1 MGNKNAAGSH
11 KGGSKKSILKG
22 RVSTKYKKAVAK
34 GLSAGKGKNPY
45 NKGKAWNKVHKMQN
59 SKNKSIKS
67 RSANATRFNYLK
79 ESYK

>member
-1 MGNKNAAGSH
+1 MGAPMGNKNAAGSH
-11 KGGSKKSILKG
+11 RKGGSKKSILKG

-34 GLSAGKGKNPY
+34 GLKKHGE
-45 NKGKAWNKVHKMQN
+45 AWNKVHKMQN

-79 ESYK
+79 KTYK